1 MALTVNQETSTIVM
15 TEEGDNVNMPIFITG
30 IRVESA
36 APADADVI
44 TVTDQHT
51 DRRLIWRTSISG
63 TAEFSEETDKSFSI
77 YSRDGVRLHVNTGPR
92 ATLFIYYK

>member
-1 MALTVNQETSTIVM
+1 MAVTVSPQVGVITM
-15 TEEGDNVNMPIFITG
+15 TEAGDNVNMPIFITG

-36 APADADVI
+36 TAADADVI
-44 TVTDQHT
+44 TVTDQHA

-63 TAEFSEETDKSFSI
+63 AVEFSEETDKSFSI
-77 YSRDGVRLHVNTGPR
+77 YSKDGVRLHVNTGDR